1 MRNYRGEYVMILK
14 KLHIS
19 NFKMFEEITLEFKPG
34 FNLLIGDNGVGKTT
48 VLEAATVAVSGFL
61 AGMEDVSTRNIYKD
75 DIHYQIVKDN
85 NGIPNKLYKE
95 PVEVESTLNYD
106 GADYTWSRVKKGA
119 TVSSR
124 TSINP
129 RDILKV
135 SRELINSTEH
145 KILPLISYQSA
156 SRHWVSARSDANEK
170 KRKELH
176 NRRCGYLGCM
186 EKTAN
191 LASINNWCKQMEW
204 GSVRMNHIS
213 ENYQQFG
220 KIVSKFMSIM
230 NDGVVSE
237 VIFNPNSEFLLY
249 CEDGEYKAISDLSA
263 GYQSVLN
270 LILDLAYRMAI
281 LNPDEG
287 DNIPN
292 AEGIVLID
300 EIDSNLHPKWQWR
313 IIDALTE
320 TFPNVQ
326 FIAATHSPI
335 IVSSCKNANIISID
349 EEQNIRY
356 IGDSYAFSVNEILK
370 DILGYYMRPAKV
382 ENLIEEFEKRMD
394 REEYN
399 LAKNALENLTELLGE
414 EHPKVI
420 ALKSE
425 YEIEA
430 EE

>member
-34 FNLLIGDNGVGKTT
+34 FNLLLGDNGVGKTT

-106 GADYTWSRVKKGA
+106 GSDYTWSRVKKGA
-119 TVSSR
+119 TGSSR

-145 KILPLISYQSA
+145 KMLPLISYQSA
-156 SRHWVSARSDANEK
+156 SRHWILARSDANEK
-170 KRKELH
+170 KRKQLH

-237 VIFNPNSEFLLY
+237 VIFNPNSESLLY

-370 DILGYYMRPAKV
+370 DMLGYYMRPAKV
-382 ENLIEEFEKRMD
+382 ENLIEEFEKGMD
-394 REEYN
+394 REEYD
-399 LAKNALENLTELLGE
+399 LAKNALEKLAELLGE

>member
-1 MRNYRGEYVMILK
+1 MILK

-19 NFKMFEEITLEFKPG
+19 NFKMFEKITLEFKPG
-34 FNLLIGDNGVGKTT
+34 FNLLLGDNGVGKTT

-106 GADYTWSRVKKGA
+106 GSDYTWSRVKKGA

-145 KILPLISYQSA
+145 KMLPLISYQSA
-156 SRHWVSARSDANEK
+156 SRHWISARSDANEK
-170 KRKELH
+170 KRKQLH

-237 VIFNPNSEFLLY
+237 VIFNPNSESLLY

-263 GYQSVLN
+263 GYKSVLN

-281 LNPDEG
+281 LNTDEG

-370 DILGYYMRPAKV
+370 DMLGYYMRPAKV
-382 ENLIEEFEKRMD
+382 ENLIEEFEKGMD
-394 REEYN
+394 REEYD
-399 LAKNALENLTELLGE
+399 LAKNALEKLAELLGE
-414 EHPKVI
+414 DHPKVI

>member
-1 MRNYRGEYVMILK
+1 M
-14 KLHIS
+14 
-19 NFKMFEEITLEFKPG
+19 EFKPG
-34 FNLLIGDNGVGKTT
+34 FNLLLGDNGVGKTT

-106 GADYTWSRVKKGA
+106 GSDYTWSRVKKGA

-270 LILDLAYRMAI
+270 LIMDLAYRMAI

>member
-1 MRNYRGEYVMILK
+1 ML
-14 KLHIS
+14 
-19 NFKMFEEITLEFKPG
+19 
-34 FNLLIGDNGVGKTT
+34 GDNGVGKTT

-106 GADYTWSRVKKGA
+106 GSDYTWSRVKKGA

-145 KILPLISYQSA
+145 KMLPLISYQSA
-156 SRHWVSARSDANEK
+156 SRHWISARSDANEK
-170 KRKELH
+170 KRKQLH

-237 VIFNPNSEFLLY
+237 VIFNPNSESLLY

-370 DILGYYMRPAKV
+370 DMLGYYMRPAKV
-382 ENLIEEFEKRMD
+382 ENLIEEFEKGMD
-394 REEYN
+394 REEYD
-399 LAKNALENLTELLGE
+399 LAKNALEKLAELLGE

>member
-1 MRNYRGEYVMILK
+1 MMILK

-19 NFKMFEEITLEFKPG
+19 NFKMFEDIDFEFKPG
-34 FNLLIGDNGVGKTT
+34 FNLILGDNGVGKTT
-48 VLEAATVAVSGFL
+48 ILEAITVAVSGFL
-61 AGMEDVSTRNIYKD
+61 AGMEDVNTRNIYKD
-75 DIHYQIVKDN
+75 DVHYQIVKDN
-85 NGIPNKLYKE
+85 NGIPNKIYKGH
-95 PVEVESTLNYD
+95 VEIGSTINYE
-106 GADYTWSRVKKGA
+106 GVDYTWSRMKK
-119 TVSSR
+119 TVSSSSR
-124 TSINP
+124 TAINP

-145 KILPLISYQSA
+145 TVLPLISYQSA
-156 SRHWVSARSDANEK
+156 SRHWISARSDANEK
-170 KRKELH
+170 KRKQLH

-186 EKTAN
+186 DKTAN
-191 LASINNWCKQMEW
+191 LYSINNWCAQMEW

-230 NDGVVSE
+230 NDGTISE
-237 VIFNPNSEFLLY
+237 VIFNPNSESLLY
-249 CEDGEYKAISDLSA
+249 CENGEYKTIDDLSA

-292 AEGIVLID
+292 ADGIVLID

-313 IIDALTE
+313 IIEALTE

-335 IVSSCKNANIISID
+335 IVSSCKNANIICID
-349 EEQNIRY
+349 EEQEVRY
-356 IGDSYAFSVNEILK
+356 IGDSYAFSVNEILR
-370 DILGYYMRPAKV
+370 DMLGYYMRPAKI
-382 ENLIEEFEKRMD
+382 EDLIEKFGKSMD
-394 REEYN
+394 REEYTQ
-399 LAKNALENLTELLGE
+399 AKNILKQLTELLGK
-414 EHPKVI
+414 EHPEII
-420 ALKSE
+420 ALESE
-425 YEIEA
+425 YDTEA

>member
-1 MRNYRGEYVMILK
+1 MILK

-34 FNLLIGDNGVGKTT
+34 FNLLLGDNGVGKTT

-106 GADYTWSRVKKGA
+106 GSDYTWSRVKKGA
-119 TVSSR
+119 TGSSR

-145 KILPLISYQSA
+145 KMLPLISYQSA
-156 SRHWVSARSDANEK
+156 SRHWISARSDANEK
-170 KRKELH
+170 KRKQLH

-230 NDGVVSE
+230 NDGVVGE
-237 VIFNPNSEFLLY
+237 VIFNPNSESLLY

-313 IIDALTE
+313 IIDALTA

-370 DILGYYMRPAKV
+370 DMLGYYMRPAKV
-382 ENLIEEFEKRMD
+382 ENLIEEFEKGMD
-394 REEYN
+394 REEYD
-399 LAKNALENLTELLGE
+399 LAKNALEKLAELLGE